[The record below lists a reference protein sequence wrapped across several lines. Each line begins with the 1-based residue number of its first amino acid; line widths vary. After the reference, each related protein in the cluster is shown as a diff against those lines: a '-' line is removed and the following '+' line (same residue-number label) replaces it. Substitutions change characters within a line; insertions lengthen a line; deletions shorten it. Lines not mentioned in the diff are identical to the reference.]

1 MAESTAAGII
11 PEWDAIFNRLQT
23 YIKNNALPSVSQIAE
38 YDNSPYRVLF
48 STIISLRT
56 RDEVTLA
63 ASERLFKRAP
73 NLYEILQLSETKIS
87 DLIYP
92 AAFYRN
98 KASGIKKCAKIL
110 ADKYNGNI
118 PADRNELLTLPGVG
132 RKTANLTLNLGFGI
146 NAICVDTHVH
156 RISNRTGWVTTKLPD
171 ETELALEKILPEKY
185 WIPLNEIL
193 VSYGQ
198 KICTPQS
205 PWCSKCVITSHCK
218 RRNIS
223 RSR

>member
-1 MAESTAAGII
+1 MPGAGN
-11 PEWDAIFNRLQT
+11 PDWAAIFRLLKQF
-23 YIKNNALPSVSQIAE
+23 IRDNSLPSISMIAE
-38 YDNSPYRVLF
+38 RDADPYRILF

-56 RDEVTLA
+56 RDEVTLS
-63 ASERLFKRAP
+63 ASERLFSRAP
-73 NLYEILQLSETKIS
+73 DLKTLLTTPEEKIAE
-87 DLIYP
+87 LIYP

-98 KASGIKKCAKIL
+98 KAVSIKKCADIL
-110 ADKYNGNI
+110 QQDYNGKV
-118 PADRNELLTLPGVG
+118 PADRDELLKLPGVG

-156 RISNRTGWVTTKLPD
+156 RISNRAGWVSTKTPD
-171 ETELALEKILPEKY
+171 ETELALEKILPEEY

-205 PWCSKCVITSHCK
+205 PKCSECGITGFCE
-218 RRNIS
+218 RINVV

>member
-1 MAESTAAGII
+1 MQQEQLPQPK
-11 PEWDAIFNRLQT
+11 PEWSEIFRLLKE
-23 YIKNNALPSVSQIAE
+23 YIKHNQLPSVSQIAE
-38 YDNSPYRVLF
+38 ENNDPYKILF

-56 RDEVTLA
+56 RDEVTLT
-63 ASERLFKRAP
+63 ASRRLFERAP
-73 NLYEILQLSETKIS
+73 NLDALLNTEES
-87 DLIYP
+87 DIADIIYP

-98 KASGIKKCAKIL
+98 KAASIKKCAEIL
-110 ADKYNGNI
+110 VNDYNGYI
-118 PADRNELLTLPGVG
+118 PAQRDELLKLPGVG

-156 RISNRTGWVTTKLPD
+156 RISNRTGWVTTAAPD
-171 ETELALEKILPEKY
+171 DTELALEKILPEEY

-205 PWCSKCVITSHCK
+205 PWCSKCVIENHCA
-218 RRNIS
+218 RINIG
-223 RSR
+223 RCR

>member
-1 MAESTAAGII
+1 MSRTIDWE
-11 PEWDAIFNRLQT
+11 DIFNGLQSFM
-23 YIKNNALPSVSQIAE
+23 NGAELPSVSLIAE
-38 YDNSPYRVLF
+38 INDDPYRVLF

-56 RDEVTLA
+56 RDEITLI
-63 ASERLFKRAP
+63 ASDKLFKTAP
-73 NLYEILQLSETKIS
+73 DLQTLLTIEEDKIAE
-87 DLIYP
+87 LIYP

-98 KASGIKKCAKIL
+98 KASSIKKCAEIIQNEH
-110 ADKYNGNI
+110 NGTV
-118 PADRNELLTLPGVG
+118 PDDRENLLKLPGVG

-156 RISNRTGWVTTKLPD
+156 RISNRMGWVGTKTPD
-171 ETELALEKILPEKY
+171 DTEIALEKILPEQY
-185 WIPLNEIL
+185 WIPLNEML

-205 PWCSKCVITSHCK
+205 PRCSECVLTKHCS
-218 RRNIS
+218 RIAVG